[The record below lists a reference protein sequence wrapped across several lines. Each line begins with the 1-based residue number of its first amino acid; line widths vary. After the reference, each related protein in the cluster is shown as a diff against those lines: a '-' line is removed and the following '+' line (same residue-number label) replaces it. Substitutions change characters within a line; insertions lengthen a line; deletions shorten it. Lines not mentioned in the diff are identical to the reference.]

1 MIPRFTAPLL
11 PELILS
17 IGGTILMM
25 VAAFAGRRGSGVTS
39 WLAVTL
45 LIAATIALIGPPSHA
60 GPVFDG
66 LVTADLFAS
75 FGKAI
80 TFPAAAVAIIAAQ
93 GWFER
98 DHEHSSEYS
107 VLIVFAAVGM
117 AVMVSATSLVA
128 LYVGLEL
135 QSLASYVLASYRR
148 TDERSAEAGLKYFV
162 LGALASGILLY
173 GISLLYGFTGTMSF
187 TGLAAAFGRGAPSL
201 GLLFGLV
208 FVLAGLA
215 FKASAVPFH
224 MWTPDV
230 YEGAPT
236 PVTAFFAT
244 APKAAA
250 VLLATRLCLEGLAP
264 ATDAW
269 RQIVIFAA
277 LASIFLGAVGAF
289 GQTNIK
295 RLLAY
300 SSINNV
306 GFALVGLA
314 AAGPGGGAAVL
325 FYMAVYIVMN
335 LGAFLCV
342 LWMRDEEGR
351 PVESIASLSGL
362 AQTRPAFA
370 AALAIFMF
378 SLAGIPPLFGFWPK
392 LLVFQAAVAAGY
404 PTLAVAAIIGTVVGA
419 YYYLKIVKVMYMDEP
434 AAPYARLR
442 EPVQGALI
450 FLSALIVSPLGYL
463 LIGPL
468 GSLTQKAAGSLF

>member
-1 MIPRFTAPLL
+1 MGPLEALL

-25 VAAFAGRRGSGVTS
+25 VAAFTGRRGSGLVS
-39 WLAVTL
+39 WLAIAL
-45 LIAATIALIGPPSHA
+45 LLGATVALIGAPSHA
-60 GPVFDG
+60 GPIFDG
-66 LVTADLFAS
+66 LMSADLFGS

-80 TFPAAAVAIIAAQ
+80 IFPAAAVAIIAAH

-98 DHEHSSEYS
+98 GTEHSSEYA
-107 VLIVFAAVGM
+107 VLIVFSAVGM
-117 AVMVSATSLVA
+117 SVMVSATSLIS

-135 QSLASYVLASYRR
+135 QSLAAYVLASYRR

-173 GISLLYGFTGTMSF
+173 GISLLYGFTGTTNF
-187 TGLAAAFGRGAPSL
+187 TGVAAAFARGAPSL

-208 FVLAGLA
+208 FLLAGLA
-215 FKASAVPFH
+215 FKISAVPFH

-236 PVTAFFAT
+236 PVTAFFAS
-244 APKAAA
+244 APKVAA
-250 VLLATRLCLEGLAP
+250 VLLATRVCLGALGP

-277 LASIFLGAVGAF
+277 LASIFLGAVAAF

-314 AAGPGGGAAVL
+314 AAGPQGASSVL
-325 FYMAVYIVMN
+325 FYMAVYIVMT

-342 LWMRDEEGR
+342 LWMRDEDGR

-362 AQTRPAFA
+362 AQTRPAYA
-370 AALAIFMF
+370 WALSAFMW
-378 SLAGIPPLFGFWPK
+378 SLAGIPPFFGFWPK
-392 LLVFQAAVAAGY
+392 LVVFRAAIASGYVA
-404 PTLAVAAIIGTVVGA
+404 LAVAGILGTVIGA
-419 YYYLKIVKVMYMDEP
+419 YYYMKIIKVMFMDEP
-434 AAPYARLR
+434 AKPFARVR
-442 EPVQGALI
+442 QPIQAL
-450 FLSALIVSPLGYL
+450 LILAAAVAISPLGYL
-463 LIGPL
+463 LIGLL
-468 GSLTQKAAGSLF
+468 GSLTDRAAGSLF

>member
-1 MIPRFTAPLL
+1 MGRFAPLL

-17 IGGTILMM
+17 IGGTILML
-25 VAAFAGRRGSGVTS
+25 VAAFAGRRGAGLTS
-39 WLAVTL
+39 WLSVAL
-45 LIAATIALIGPPSHA
+45 LLAATAALIGAPSHA
-60 GPVFDG
+60 GPIYDG
-66 LVTADLFAS
+66 LVAADLFAS

-80 TFPAAAVAIIAAQ
+80 MFPAAAVAIIAGH

-98 DHEHSSEYS
+98 DHEHGSEYA
-107 VLIVFAAVGM
+107 VLIVFAAAGM
-117 AVMVSATSLVA
+117 SVMVSATSLIS

-135 QSLASYVLASYRR
+135 NSLASYVLASYRR
-148 TDERSAEAGLKYFV
+148 NDERSAEAGLKYFV

-173 GISLLYGFTGTMSF
+173 GISLLYGFTGTTNF
-187 TGLAAAFGRGAPSL
+187 TGIAAAFAREAPSL

-215 FKASAVPFH
+215 FKASVVPFH

-236 PVTAFFAT
+236 PVTMFFST

-250 VLLATRLCLEGLAP
+250 VLLATRVCLDALAP

-277 LASIFLGAVGAF
+277 LASIYLGAVAAY

-314 AAGPGGGAAVL
+314 AAGPNGASAVL
-325 FYMAVYIVMN
+325 FYMAVYVVMN
-335 LGAFLCV
+335 VGAFLCV
-342 LWMRDEEGR
+342 LWMRDGEGR
-351 PVESIASLSGL
+351 PIETIASLSGL
-362 AQTRPAFA
+362 SQTRPLM
-370 AALAIFMF
+370 ALALFVFMF
-378 SLAGIPPLFGFWPK
+378 SLAGVPPMFGFWPK
-392 LLVFQAAVAAGY
+392 LLVFQAAVAAGFA
-404 PTLAVAAIIGTVVGA
+404 PFAVAAILGTVVGA
-419 YYYLKIVKVMYMDEP
+419 YYYLKIVKVMYMDDP
-434 AAPYARLR
+434 AEPYARVR
-442 EPVQGALI
+442 EPVQGLLVLFA
-450 FLSALIVSPLGYL
+450 AVAVSPLGYL

-468 GSLTQKAAGSLF
+468 GAITDRAAASIF

>member
-1 MIPRFTAPLL
+1 MGRFDALL

-25 VAAFAGRRGSGVTS
+25 LAAFTGRRGTS
-39 WLAVTL
+39 LVNWLAVAL
-45 LIAATIALIGPPSHA
+45 LIVATLALIGAPSHA
-60 GPVFDG
+60 GPIFGG
-66 LVTADLFAS
+66 LVSEDLFSS

-80 TFPAAAVAIIAAQ
+80 IFLASAVAIIAAH

-98 DHEHSSEYS
+98 GSEHASEYA
-107 VLIVFAAVGM
+107 VLIVFSAVGM
-117 AVMVSATSLVA
+117 AVMVSATSLVS

-135 QSLASYVLASYRR
+135 QSLAGYVLASYRR

-173 GISLLYGFTGTMSF
+173 GISLLYGFTGTTNF
-187 TGLAAAFGRGAPSL
+187 AGIAAAFGRGAPTL

-208 FVLAGLA
+208 FVLAGIA
-215 FKASAVPFH
+215 FKASVVPFH

-236 PVTAFFAT
+236 PVTAFFAS
-244 APKAAA
+244 APKVAA
-250 VLLATRLCLEGLAP
+250 VLLATRVCLEALGP

-277 LASIFLGAVGAF
+277 LASIFLGAIAAF

-306 GFALVGLA
+306 GFALIGLA
-314 AAGPGGGAAVL
+314 AAGPRGASSVL
-325 FYMAVYIVMN
+325 FYMAVYIVMT

-351 PVESIASLSGL
+351 PIETIASLSGL
-362 AQTRPAFA
+362 AQTRPAHA
-370 AALAIFMF
+370 WALSAFMW
-378 SLAGIPPLFGFWPK
+378 SLAGIPPFFGFWPK
-392 LLVFQAAVAAGY
+392 LMVFRAAIASGYVA
-404 PTLAVAAIIGTVVGA
+404 LAVAGILGTVIGA
-419 YYYLKIVKVMYMDEP
+419 YYYMKIIKVMFMDEP
-434 AAPYARLR
+434 ARPYARAR
-442 EPVQGALI
+442 EPIQAL
-450 FLSALIVSPLGYL
+450 LILIAAVVISPLGYL

-468 GSLTQKAAGSLF
+468 GTITDQAAVALFS

>member
-1 MIPRFTAPLL
+1 MGRFEAFL

-25 VAAFAGRRGSGVTS
+25 VAAFAGRRGSTLVS
-39 WLAVTL
+39 WLAVAL
-45 LIAATIALIGPPSHA
+45 LLAATFALIGAPSHA
-60 GPVFDG
+60 GPIFDG
-66 LVTADLFAS
+66 LMSEDLFSS

-80 TFPAAAVAIIAAQ
+80 IFPGAAVAIIAAN
-93 GWFER
+93 GWFEPGA
-98 DHEHSSEYS
+98 EHSSEYA
-107 VLIVFAAVGM
+107 VLILFSAVGM
-117 AVMVSATSLVA
+117 SVMVSAASLIS

-135 QSLASYVLASYRR
+135 QSLAGYVLAAYRR

-173 GISLLYGFTGTMSF
+173 GISLLYGFTGTTNFS
-187 TGLAAAFGRGAPSL
+187 GIAVAFGRGTPSL

-215 FKASAVPFH
+215 FKASVVPFH

-236 PVTAFFAT
+236 PVTMFFAT

-250 VLLATRLCLEGLAP
+250 VLLAARVCLEGLAP
-264 ATDAW
+264 PTHAW

-277 LASIFLGAVGAF
+277 LASIFLGAIAAY

-314 AAGPGGGAAVL
+314 AGGPRGGSAVL
-325 FYMAVYIVMN
+325 FYMTIYVIMN
-335 LGAFLCV
+335 VGAFLCV

-370 AALAIFMF
+370 WALALFMF

-404 PTLAVAAIIGTVVGA
+404 PVFAVAAIVGTVIGA
-419 YYYLKIVKVMYMDEP
+419 YYYLKIVKVMFFDEP
-434 AAPYARLR
+434 AEPYARVR
-442 EPVQGALI
+442 EPMQGFLI
-450 FLSALIVSPLGYL
+450 LLAAIVVSPLGYL

-468 GSLTQKAAGSLF
+468 GSLTDKAAGSLF

>member
-1 MIPRFTAPLL
+1 LIPRFTGPLL

-17 IGGTILMM
+17 IGGTILMIM
-25 VAAFAGRRGSGVTS
+25 AAFMGRRGSAVIS
-39 WLAVTL
+39 WLAVAL
-45 LIAATIALIGPPSHA
+45 LLGATAALVGPPSHA
-60 GPVFDG
+60 GPIFDG
-66 LVTADLFAS
+66 MVSADLFAS

-80 TFPAAAVAIIAAQ
+80 MFPAAAVAIIAAH

-98 DHEHSSEYS
+98 GTEHASEYS
-107 VLIVFAAVGM
+107 VLIVFATAGM
-117 AVMVSATSLVA
+117 SVMVSATSLVA

-135 QSLASYVLASYRR
+135 NSLAGYVLASYRR
-148 TDERSAEAGLKYFV
+148 MDERSAEAGLKYFV

-187 TGLAAAFGRGAPSL
+187 TGIAAAFGRGTPSL

-215 FKASAVPFH
+215 FKASVVPFH

-236 PVTAFFAT
+236 PVTAFFAS

-250 VLLATRLCLEGLAP
+250 VLLATRVCIEALGP

-269 RQIVIFAA
+269 RQIVIFAS

-314 AAGPGGGAAVL
+314 AAGPKGTSSVL
-325 FYMAVYIVMN
+325 FYMAIYVVMT

-342 LWMRDEEGR
+342 LWMRDAEGR
-351 PVESIASLSGL
+351 PVESIESLSGL
-362 AQTRPAFA
+362 AQTRPAYAWAFGGF
-370 AALAIFMF
+370 LW
-378 SLAGIPPLFGFWPK
+378 SLAGIPPFFGFWPK
-392 LLVFQAAVAAGY
+392 LQVFLAAVRAGY
-404 PTLAVAAIIGTVVGA
+404 TPLAVAAAIGTVVGA
-419 YYYLKIVKVMYMDEP
+419 YYYMKIIKIIFMDQP
-434 AAPYARLR
+434 AAPYARVR
-442 EPVQGALI
+442 EPVQGFLILVAALV
-450 FLSALIVSPLGYL
+450 VSPLGYL
-463 LIGPL
+463 LIGSL
-468 GSLTQKAAGSLF
+468 GSLTDRAAGSLF

>member
-1 MIPRFTAPLL
+1 MPRFAGPLL

-17 IGGTILMM
+17 IGGTILMVM
-25 VAAFAGRRGSGVTS
+25 AAFIGRRGSALIS
-39 WLAVTL
+39 WLAVL
-45 LIAATIALIGPPSHA
+45 LLLGATAALVGPPSHA
-60 GPVFDG
+60 GPIFDG
-66 LVTADLFAS
+66 MVSADLFAS

-80 TFPAAAVAIIAAQ
+80 MFPAAAVAIIAAH

-98 DHEHSSEYS
+98 GTEHASEYS
-107 VLIVFAAVGM
+107 VLIVFATAGM
-117 AVMVSATSLVA
+117 SVMVSATSLVA

-135 QSLASYVLASYRR
+135 NSLAGYVLASYRR

-187 TGLAAAFGRGAPSL
+187 TGIAAAFGRGAPSL

-215 FKASAVPFH
+215 FKASVVPFH

-236 PVTAFFAT
+236 PVTAFFAS

-250 VLLATRLCLEGLAP
+250 VLLATRVCIEALGP

-314 AAGPGGGAAVL
+314 AAGPKGTSSVL
-325 FYMAVYIVMN
+325 FYMAIYVVMT

-342 LWMRDEEGR
+342 LWMRG
-351 PVESIASLSGL
+351 PNGVAIESIESLSGL
-362 AQTRPAFA
+362 AQTRPAYA
-370 AALAIFMF
+370 AAFAFFMF

-392 LLVFQAAVAAGY
+392 LMVFNAAVGAGY
-404 PTLAVAAIIGTVVGA
+404 TALAVAAIIGTVVGA
-419 YYYLKIVKVMYMDEP
+419 YYYLKVIKVMYMDEP
-434 AAPYARLR
+434 AAPFARVR

-450 FLSALIVSPLGYL
+450 LFAAIIISPLGYL

-468 GSLTQKAAGSLF
+468 SSITDRAAGSLF